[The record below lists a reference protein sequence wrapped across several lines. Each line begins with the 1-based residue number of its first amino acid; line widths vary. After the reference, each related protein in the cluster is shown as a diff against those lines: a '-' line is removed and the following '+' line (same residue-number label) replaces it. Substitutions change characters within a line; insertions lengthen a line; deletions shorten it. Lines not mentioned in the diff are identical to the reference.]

1 MYERNQLMGI
11 SRVIAAVRDRVEAV
25 ARSRH
30 PVLILG
36 ERGTGKNLCA
46 AAIHDAGNR
55 RGRPMVFIDCAALPG
70 TLLESTLFGHERG
83 AFTGAVNRV
92 TGRLEEADGTSLF
105 LDEIGLLSLE
115 SQGRL
120 LRFLEEGTIRRIGG
134 KIDMKI
140 ETRIIAAT
148 NRDLQQAPA
157 ERGFMMDLFDRLD
170 VLRINMPPL
179 RDRPEDIPILV
190 EYFLSRLPGGQRPL
204 LADSALRK
212 LAEYA
217 FPGNVRELRSLCNRL
232 ETFFP
237 GKTVADQDI
246 EQLIM

>member
-1 MYERNQLMGI
+1 MYEKNQLMGI
-11 SRVIAAVRDRVEAV
+11 SRAMAAVRDRIEAV
-25 ARSRH
+25 AGSHH

-46 AAIHDAGNR
+46 AAIHAAGKR

-120 LRFLEEGTIRRIGG
+120 LRFLEEGKIRRIGG
-134 KIDMKI
+134 KIDMKV

-148 NRDLQQAPA
+148 NRNLQQAAA
-157 ERGFMMDLFDRLD
+157 EREFLIDLFDRLD

-179 RDRPEDIPILV
+179 RERPEDIPILI
-190 EYFLSRLPGGQRPL
+190 ESFLTRLPDGQRPVL
-204 LADSALRK
+204 SDSALQR
-212 LAEYA
+212 LTEYS
-217 FPGNVRELRSLCNRL
+217 FPGNARELRNLCRRL

-237 GKTVADQDI
+237 GEMVTDRDI
-246 EQLIM
+246 AQLLM